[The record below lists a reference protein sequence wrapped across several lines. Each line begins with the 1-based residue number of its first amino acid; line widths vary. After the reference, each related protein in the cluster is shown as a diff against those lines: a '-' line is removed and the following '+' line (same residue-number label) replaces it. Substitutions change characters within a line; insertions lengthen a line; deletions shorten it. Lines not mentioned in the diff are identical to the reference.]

1 MLEGAAAGC
10 TAAEDVVDCVGAGC
24 EAAFSPPLLGAASGC
39 SAAGSDSAASSAGA
53 GAAAGCS
60 TSMVYCCGC
69 GVDTLEVV
77 ITVTQQ

>member
-24 EAAFSPPLLGAASGC
+24 EAAEAAFSPLLGAASGC
-39 SAAGSDSAASSAGA
+39 SAAGSDSATAVASSAGA

-60 TSMVYCCGC
+60 TSMVYCCRVGL
-69 GVDTLEVV
+69 V
-77 ITVTQQ
+77 